1 VYETA
6 APYPV
11 AGTPTGLVQRTPGG
25 PLTPATG
32 TYTGTVAIPAI
43 APPGAFGRNDPSIRE
58 QLGAEGVAA
67 VLDYRSVTGE
77 YPDLSV
83 LFGGDGGG
91 SNVAPNDASPLQL
104 AGLGGLGGG
113 LNMWILLSIAGLAL
127 LILLGPGGKRGK
139 R

>member
-1 VYETA
+1 
-6 APYPV
+6 
-11 AGTPTGLVQRTPGG
+11 
-25 PLTPATG
+25 
-32 TYTGTVAIPAI
+32 
-43 APPGAFGRNDPSIRE
+43 
-58 QLGAEGVAA
+58 

-83 LFGGDGGG
+83 LFCGDGGV